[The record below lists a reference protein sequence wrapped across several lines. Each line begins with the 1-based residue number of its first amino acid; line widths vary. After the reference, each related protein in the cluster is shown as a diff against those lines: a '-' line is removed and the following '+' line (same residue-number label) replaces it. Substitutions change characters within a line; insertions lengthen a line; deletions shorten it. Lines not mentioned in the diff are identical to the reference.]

1 MEPLN
6 GPLDNPFD
14 LLSSP
19 NHFSSLDQYHI
30 TISARLW
37 ALQVM
42 LYFLTETLTNEQK
55 RSLITKAQHTLAII
69 DTPHPLP
76 AGPSLKD
83 HAIQQLNLFLK
94 PLEQSLRNAG

>member
-6 GPLDNPFD
+6 EPLENPFD
-14 LLSSP
+14 LLSSS

-30 TISARLW
+30 TVLARLW

-42 LYFLTETLTNEQK
+42 VSLLLEGRTDEQK
-55 RSLITKAQHTLAII
+55 RDIITKAQHTLAII

-76 AGPSLKD
+76 AGPSLRD
-83 HAIQQLNLFLK
+83 QAIQQLNLFLK
-94 PLEQSLRNAG
+94 QLEQNLRNTG